1 MAVSLKK
8 PQKAD
13 LLKSNPPKICEY
25 TPVHLL
31 DEEDTIAKR
40 PCQPPLQAQRLV
52 TFEQTLEEKGI
63 EISNDGDVRSNIQVT
78 IQNIKKRYRSAFI
91 ISLSAI
97 IVSFVLSILF
107 IIFPLYRNDTSY
119 DSVSNT
125 SVSSETSIYFAPV
138 ESVPVENASVN
149 EDYSFVSYFNVF
161 LETFKELILHPAVL
175 IMLGTTFL
183 LLAIRLVKRIMR
195 Y

>member
-13 LLKSNPPKICEY
+13 LSNSDSPSIREY

-31 DEEDTIAKR
+31 DEEETIIKR
-40 PCQPPLQAQRLV
+40 PRQPPIQPQH
-52 TFEQTLEEKGI
+52 I
-63 EISNDGDVRSNIQVT
+63 EDD
-78 IQNIKKRYRSAFI
+78 SAE
-91 ISLSAI
+91 
-97 IVSFVLSILF
+97 VLSGEKRLEAARKNLKDFLRKYQYPFLISISVACLIVLVVLLIRTF
-107 IIFPLYRNDTSY
+107 SPAVHTSVEN
-119 DSVSNT
+119 VSNT
-125 SVSSETSIYFAPV
+125 TVLSETSIYSASV
-138 ESVPVENASVN
+138 ESVPIENASVN

-161 LETFKELILHPAVL
+161 LETFKELIWHPAVL